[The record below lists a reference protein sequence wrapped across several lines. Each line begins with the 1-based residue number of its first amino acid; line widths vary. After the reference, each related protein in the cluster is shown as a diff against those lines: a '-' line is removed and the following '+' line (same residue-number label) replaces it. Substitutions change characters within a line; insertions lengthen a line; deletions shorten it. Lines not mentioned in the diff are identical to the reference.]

1 MEARGRQVE
10 GMAKGEGEEKKEVSR
25 LKGRENE
32 NRQEGDDVIVSV
44 CVFVC
49 VIKHTPDENTDG
61 TTS

>member
-44 CVFVC
+44 CVC
-49 VIKHTPDENTDG
+49 V
-61 TTS
+61 